1 MLDTETQLNILANLT
16 QQGDLHYVRILPEN
30 ELNNFKTHKIVW
42 AIEGQVTIAGKDVTL
57 CVGVDGNFPLCL
69 PEVFLRPP
77 DTLGF
82 IPHVEEDGYI
92 CYLDSEGLLLNSED
106 PTGIICDAI
115 TKAVDV
121 LEAGVSGSNQLDFMN
136 EFGAYWRRISSK
148 TMLAFLPADNI
159 LRKIFVYTDNKD
171 IELVADEISTV
182 KAYFNTQGQALDLL
196 TRRTALYVPL
206 NEGTFVTPP
215 RPNHPWSTQEVKT
228 IVRKNLSLDNR
239 RLLKH
244 LGKKWKSEELVI
256 LGLPRKS
263 GGVTLV
269 GLLFSGVTGGHPLLS
284 GRVTNSP
291 VPINIQRY
299 DLDYLLQRGGSHT
312 KFSNFRVLL
321 VGCGAV
327 GGYVALALAQ
337 AGIMHL
343 TLVDPDIL
351 QPENTFRHVLGKKT
365 LSQPKV
371 TALKEEIESK
381 YPYLSVTT
389 HQKYIQEAIR
399 DGLIDLSSFDLAIF
413 ATGNPTVEL
422 YINRLLHFTQPK
434 SPITVFTWLEP
445 LGIGGHA
452 LLTRPDKPGCLQ
464 CLFTSATATDT
475 PLHNKSAFAAY
486 GQSFGKDDLGCGSL
500 YTPYSALDAQKT
512 AEFAVRLALDALTE
526 SERSSPILS
535 WKGTDDN
542 FVAAGFQASPRYL
555 LTPDQLHASR
565 YDYINPQCPVCGE
578 QRG

>member
-1 MLDTETQLNILANLT
+1 MLDIETKLNIFANLT
-16 QQGDLHYVRILPEN
+16 QQGYLHYVRILLEN

-42 AIEGQVTIAGKDVTL
+42 AIEGQLTIAGKDVTL
-57 CVGVDGNFPLCL
+57 CVGVDGSFPLCL
-69 PEVFLRPP
+69 PKVFLRPP
-77 DTLGF
+77 DALGF
-82 IPHVEEDGYI
+82 IPHVEEEGYI

-106 PTGIICDAI
+106 PIGIICDAI
-115 TKAVDV
+115 AKAVNV
-121 LEAGVSGSNQLDFMN
+121 LQTGVNGSNQLDFMN

-148 TMLAFLPADNI
+148 TLLAFLPPDNVV
-159 LRKIFVYTDNKD
+159 RKTFVYTNNKD
-171 IELVADEISTV
+171 TELVADEISTV
-182 KAYFNTQGQALDLL
+182 KAYFNTHVQGLDLL
-196 TRRTALYVPL
+196 TRRTALYIPL
-206 NEGTFVTPP
+206 QDGTFVLPPTP
-215 RPNHPWSTQEVKT
+215 NNPWSSQDIKT
-228 IVRKNLSLDNR
+228 IVRKNLSEENR
-239 RLLKH
+239 RLLRH
-244 LGKKWKSEELVI
+244 LGRKWKSEELVI
-256 LGLPRKS
+256 LGLPRPR
-263 GGVTLV
+263 GGVTLI
-269 GLLFSGVTGGHPLLS
+269 GLLFSGVAGGHPLLS
-284 GRVTNSP
+284 GRVTDSP
-291 VPINIQRY
+291 APINIQRY

-327 GGYVALALAQ
+327 GGYVGFALAQ

-351 QPENTFRHVLGKKT
+351 KPENTFRHVLGKKA
-365 LSQPKV
+365 LFQPKV

-389 HQKYIQEAIR
+389 HQKYIEQAIG
-399 DGLIDLSSFDLAIF
+399 DGLIDFSSFDLAIF

-422 YINRLLHFTQPK
+422 HINRLLHFAQAK

-452 LLTRPDKPGCLQ
+452 LLTHPDKPGCLQ

-486 GQSFGKDDLGCGSL
+486 GQSFGKDDVGCGSL
-500 YTPYSALDAQKT
+500 YTPFSALDAQKT
-512 AEFAVRLALDALTE
+512 AELAVRLALDALTE
-526 SERSSPILS
+526 SEERSSPILS
-535 WKGTDDN
+535 WKGTDDS
-542 FVAAGFQASPRYL
+542 FIAAGFQASPRYL

-578 QRG
+578 